1 MIESGFIRDGAFQR
15 ERPSRE
21 GAYLNL
27 LERGFQSGGLSER
40 GAFRE
45 GGFQGRGLSERGA
58 FRKRSLQ

>member
-45 GGFQGRGLSERGA
+45 GGG
-58 FRKRSLQ
+58 